1 MASRVVKPKK
11 PVTQKPAPEAG
22 FVMYLGPTIV
32 GVIQNASVY
41 SGTLQEVTEKLA
53 GVIEKYP
60 RVKALLVSGDTL
72 PEDRVNVQKPGTRL
86 HDHYMRLRAEAK

>member
-1 MASRVVKPKK
+1 MAPRVVKPKK
-11 PVTQKPAPEAG
+11 PVKQPAPGAG

-60 RVKALLVSGDTL
+60 RVRALLVSGDTL

-86 HDHYMRLRAEAK
+86 YDHYMRLRAEVK